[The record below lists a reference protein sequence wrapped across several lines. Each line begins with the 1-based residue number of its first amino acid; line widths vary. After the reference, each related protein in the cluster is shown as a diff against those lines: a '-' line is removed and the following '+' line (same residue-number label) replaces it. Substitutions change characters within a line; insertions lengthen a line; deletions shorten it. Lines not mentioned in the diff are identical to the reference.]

1 MTQLE
6 LLCSSSTPSSSPAAP
21 GDADA
26 LRLLASSR
34 GELRDLITGAETTAK
49 RAVVELSRAV
59 ASEAAAAAEL
69 ASPLDQLRAQC
80 EALDAARARVQLEL
94 QGLQRARD
102 ASAASIQRLLGA
114 TLHYKELLRALQA
127 DAAASV
133 PRTRHFLTLYAI
145 ISAVKWDY
153 EAQGEGAGA
162 GAAAEGYIAP
172 PGGAPVRPFR
182 FDAGMAPARLAD
194 ELWDAIGEAHG
205 LGSG

>member
-1 MTQLE
+1 MAQLQQ
-6 LLCSSSTPSSSPAAP
+6 LQSAKDASGAAI
-21 GDADA
+21 G
-26 LRLLASSR
+26 RLLSDT
-34 GELRDLITGAETTAK
+34 LQYKDML
-49 RAVVELSRAV
+49 
-59 ASEAAAAAEL
+59 AA
-69 ASPLDQLRAQC
+69 
-80 EALDAARARVQLEL
+80 
-94 QGLQRARD
+94 LQRD
-102 ASAASIQRLLGA
+102 QSTQ
-114 TLHYKELLRALQA
+114 
-127 DAAASV
+127 V

-205 LGSG
+205 IGSG